1 MAGAKLAQI
10 KPERVQAGPDG
21 VRPGPRLISNRDGA
35 NAAQADQHAKTLKRV
50 ERLEALL
57 KFESQVRG
65 VTSARELWFCLANEA
80 LHLTSARQ
88 IFVLRPNGR
97 VGQKL
102 KLCAVSNLSMVDAN
116 SPAVIAL
123 EKHIADA
130 LKLAQARGEEQR
142 SQPYLFALSQKQIAE
157 GRTAQRTAQ
166 TSALDANAV
175 LLTMRDGRDQVL
187 GAMVICGDTPDIA
200 AELPVLNR
208 VGQVAQFAWRAL
220 APRRA
225 VASSLDWRK
234 ILPVALVLMVMAGLF
249 VRVPLSTLAPVEIVA
264 SDPEVIAAPIS
275 GVIRKILV
283 DGNKEVTAGTPLF
296 QYEDAVL
303 LAELK
308 IAEQTYSVANA
319 KLKKAQQSSFGQGG
333 GRQDLATAE
342 AELGL
347 ARAELNFARSK
358 FSQTVIKAPKDGVVV
373 LDRKSDWQ
381 GKPVSVGERVLD
393 IAQVDRVEARI
404 DLPVSDAIVLRN
416 GAPVK
421 LYLDTNPLKAL
432 EAEVSSASY
441 RASLD
446 VSNALSFTVRAKLA
460 EGDAPLPR
468 IGARGTAQVSGDD
481 VSLGFYLF
489 RRPLAAIRQWIGF

>member
-21 VRPGPRLISNRDGA
+21 VRPAPRLISNRDGVD
-35 NAAQADQHAKTLKRV
+35 AAQAEQHAKTLKRV

-88 IFVLRPNGR
+88 IFILKPAGR
-97 VGQKL
+97 GGQKL
-102 KLCAVSNLSMVDAN
+102 KLCVVSNLSMVEAN

-123 EKHIADA
+123 ENHIAGA
-130 LKLAQARGEEQR
+130 LQLAQARGEEER

-157 GRTAQRTAQ
+157 GTTAQ

-208 VGQVAQFAWRAL
+208 VGQVAEFAWRAL

-234 ILPVALVLMVMAGLF
+234 IVPVAVVLMVLAGLF

-283 DGNKEVTAGTPLF
+283 DGNREVTAGTPLF

-303 LAELK
+303 LTE
-308 IAEQTYSVANA
+308 
-319 KLKKAQQSSFGQGG
+319 
-333 GRQDLATAE
+333 
-342 AELGL
+342 
-347 ARAELNFARSK
+347 
-358 FSQTVIKAPKDGVVV
+358 
-373 LDRKSDWQ
+373 
-381 GKPVSVGERVLD
+381 
-393 IAQVDRVEARI
+393 
-404 DLPVSDAIVLRN
+404 
-416 GAPVK
+416 
-421 LYLDTNPLKAL
+421 
-432 EAEVSSASY
+432 
-441 RASLD
+441 
-446 VSNALSFTVRAKLA
+446 
-460 EGDAPLPR
+460 
-468 IGARGTAQVSGDD
+468 
-481 VSLGFYLF
+481 
-489 RRPLAAIRQWIGF
+489 